1 MRKGQPLSVGIQMWT
16 CPPPDY
22 WSRHGTGQPRAEAI
36 TSHELG
42 QQPPLSMR
50 DSLAPCQL
58 RSVGT
63 ALWKPDMFTAYPLI
77 FIFLWP
83 FTSLFSNLLW
93 LFTLFVAVHPLLSSP
108 KQKKKKKK
116 THKFPPLDSS
126 LPSSDP
132 GRSLLVK
139 HSTEFR
145 VKWLTQP
152 YFVCLWWIDS
162 RKTSVM
168 RVI

>member
-22 WSRHGTGQPRAEAI
+22 WSGHGAGQPRAEAI
-36 TSHELG
+36 TSHELWESSL
-42 QQPPLSMR
+42 QQHEGLTGTLPAAVCRDCTVKARDVHCLSPSLRFPL
-50 DSLAPCQL
+50 
-58 RSVGT
+58 T
-63 ALWKPDMFTAYPLI
+63 FHFTFLQSPL
-77 FIFLWP
+77 
-83 FTSLFSNLLW
+83 
-93 LFTLFVAVHPLLSSP
+93 TLHPLCCCPSPSLLSP
-108 KQKKKKKK
+108 KQEKKKSS
-116 THKFPPLDSS
+116 FPTLVSS

-132 GRSLLVK
+132 GRRLLVK

-145 VKWLTQP
+145 VKWLTQTCFD
-152 YFVCLWWIDS
+152 YLWWIDS